1 MARKPSRGDR
11 RRDAAPKR
19 KVRVYYDRDVPAE
32 IVRATREDE
41 RDVARVVG
49 VAGPNMDDSAVW
61 RAAIEADAQLVT
73 HDDGFWNDRKYP
85 LRDSPG
91 VIIVKGG
98 MSAEGLEAMER
109 FTAGTDVVG
118 TERELP
124 DFLRGTKVRAT
135 RSGFTIKFITE
146 DSKVVQETY
155 SCGTPQMGRLY
166 VPNPDR

>member
-1 MARKPSRGDR
+1 MARKASRKR
-11 RRDAAPKR
+11 QAPAPKR
-19 KVRVYYDRDVPAE
+19 KVRVYYDRDIPAE

-49 VAGPNMDDSAVW
+49 VAAANMDDAAVW

-91 VIIVKGG
+91 VIIVKGRTSG
-98 MSAEGLEAMER
+98 EVLEAMER

-124 DFLRGTKVRAT
+124 GFLRGTKVRAT
-135 RSGFTIKFITE
+135 RNGFTIKFITE
-146 DSKVVQETY
+146 DSDVVQETY
-155 SCGTPQMGRLY
+155 SYDAPEIGRLY
-166 VPNPDR
+166 VPNTDR